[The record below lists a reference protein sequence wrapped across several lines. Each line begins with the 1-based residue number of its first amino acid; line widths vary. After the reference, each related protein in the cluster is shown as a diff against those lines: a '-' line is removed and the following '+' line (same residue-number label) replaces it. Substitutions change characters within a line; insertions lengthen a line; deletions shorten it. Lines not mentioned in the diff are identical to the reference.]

1 MNSKFIPTLQTG
13 NGYTHLKL
21 KGILDEDNLL
31 VNLLSQIQGQYLLI
45 DMSEVE
51 RINSCGVRD
60 WVNWLNQI
68 QALGI
73 VVILLRCSPTVISQ
87 ANMVANFAADAF
99 IHSFFAP
106 YVDPNTGEDFN
117 KLVLT
122 EDIRKSVP
130 VKAPKF
136 YSESGEEL
144 EFDEFEDSYFA
155 FIHDSRILNYQI
167 SPEIRSIIEQF
178 MPELNASHGLSGM
191 GPASAVSPV
200 MPKPS
205 QPQRHTQPP
214 LPDANYQPAPTEM
227 PKNRAPIQ
235 PASDVNI
242 TAGQPKP
249 SQTLSTPSS
258 DPTQNPEPS
267 SNTSDSEIKSHVLA
281 QDNQKTLPLSNE
293 NPKMKK
299 IIIYLCFGIF
309 TCLLITLLLIL
320 ILR

>member
-31 VNLLSQIQGQYLLI
+31 VNLLSQIQGQLLLI

-87 ANMVANFAADAF
+87 ANMVTNFAADAF

-117 KLVLT
+117 KLLLT
-122 EDIRKSVP
+122 EDIRKTVP
-130 VKAPKF
+130 IKAPKF
-136 YSESGEEL
+136 YAESGEEL

-155 FIHDSRILNYQI
+155 FIHDPRILNYQI
-167 SPEIRSIIEQF
+167 SAEIRPIIEQF
-178 MPELNASHGLSGM
+178 MPEMKASHGLSGM

-200 MPKPS
+200 MPKPA
-205 QPQRHTQPP
+205 QPQRHSQPP
-214 LPDANYQPAPTEM
+214 LPDASYQPAPTDM
-227 PKNRAPIQ
+227 PKKREPIQ
-235 PASDVNI
+235 AESDVS
-242 TAGQPKP
+242 ASADQPQTSEKP
-249 SQTLSTPSS
+249 LQ
-258 DPTQNPEPS
+258 
-267 SNTSDSEIKSHVLA
+267 SDSAQAQNSAFSSGTSGSELKSPVLA
-281 QDNQKTLPLSNE
+281 QDNQAPLPLSNE
-293 NPKMKK
+293 DPKKKK
-299 IIIYLCFGIF
+299 IIIYICLGIF
-309 TCLLITLLLIL
+309 ICLLITLLLI
-320 ILR
+320 IIFR